1 MFNRG
6 KKPAEPRKKHDLS
19 QVKLEC
25 YFVKSNTYTTQTE
38 FFHSY
43 IMNYES

>member
-19 QVKLEC
+19 QVKREC
-25 YFVKSNTYTTQTE
+25 CFVKGE
-38 FFHSY
+38 IY
-43 IMNYES
+43 I

>member
-19 QVKLEC
+19 QVKREC
-25 YFVKSNTYTTQTE
+25 SSVKSE
-38 FFHSY
+38 K
-43 IMNYES
+43 